1 MTLLKLINPDLHVR
15 LINENTNR
23 LHRSTMTLSQKL
35 ALVNMIS
42 VTAFISVMVPYCL
55 PSHINLNTL
64 YQGIGENVTKSNPC
78 CVTLS

>member
-1 MTLLKLINPDLHVR
+1 MTLLKLINPDLHVT

-23 LHRSTMTLSQKL
+23 LHRSTM

-42 VTAFISVMVPYCL
+42 VTAFISVIVPYCL

-64 YQGIGENVTKSNPC
+64 Y
-78 CVTLS
+78 